1 MYETRKACTHNIL
14 YKLDS
19 YISINIYIY
28 TRSTQL
34 VFTGFLNHQQ
44 YYQQLLMI
52 RLFKSY
58 QLGWPKLLAAWRS
71 DVFLMAISTVRAL
84 WLWTKRVWLRC
95 LPQESSKSLLFCVGA
110 CFILRIFL
118 HIHRVIGF
126 WYAVLPLAF
135 VWLCFLSTTSV
146 GQIPSTNAFA
156 GNLDSLWNF
165 NWLSKD
171 YITQIYKL
179 SSLCNCPNLQ
189 QKHLHQRWS
198 TSFIKN
204 SHQKRPF
211 LALMRS
217 LIGHNLCCL
226 SGRCP
231 EGVGKRTSNCK
242 YQRFNLNT
250 LLLMEEILHQ
260 LIGSLSH
267 YLHGFIHP
275 RWLAGFL
282 PSTVWF

>member
-1 MYETRKACTHNIL
+1 MFTSGIIEKSTILCGGMFHPPDLFTHSQGHWVL
-14 YKLDS
+14 VC
-19 YISINIYIY
+19 SI
-28 TRSTQL
+28 T
-34 VFTGFLNHQQ
+34 F
-44 YYQQLLMI
+44 
-52 RLFKSY
+52 
-58 QLGWPKLLAAWRS
+58 
-71 DVFLMAISTVRAL
+71 
-84 WLWTKRVWLRC
+84 
-95 LPQESSKSLLFCVGA
+95 
-110 CFILRIFL
+110 
-118 HIHRVIGF
+118 
-126 WYAVLPLAF
+126 
-135 VWLCFLSTTSV
+135 
-146 GQIPSTNAFA
+146 
-156 GNLDSLWNF
+156 
-165 NWLSKD
+165 
-171 YITQIYKL
+171 
-179 SSLCNCPNLQ
+179 SLCLILFFCRLQ
-189 QKHLHQRWS
+189 VLDKFLQPTLSRATSIPCETSTDYPKTNHLHFATVQIFNKS
-198 TSFIKN
+198 TFIKDDQRH
-204 SHQKRPF
+204 SSRIPTKKDPF

>member
-1 MYETRKACTHNIL
+1 MIFTW
-14 YKLDS
+14 
-19 YISINIYIY
+19 
-28 TRSTQL
+28 STQL

-44 YYQQLLMI
+44 HYQQLLMI
-52 RLFKSY
+52 RFFKSY

-71 DVFLMAISTVRAL
+71 DVFLTAISTVRAL

-95 LPQESSKSLLFCVGA
+95 LPQESSKSLLFCVGG
-110 CFILRIFL
+110 CFIMFHPPDLFTHSQGHWVLVCSITFSLCLILFFVDYKCWTNSFNQRFRGQPRFPMKLQLIIQRLHNTNIQIIFTL
-118 HIHRVIGF
+118 
-126 WYAVLPLAF
+126 
-135 VWLCFLSTTSV
+135 
-146 GQIPSTNAFA
+146 Q
-156 GNLDSLWNF
+156 
-165 NWLSKD
+165 LSK
-171 YITQIYKL
+171 
-179 SSLCNCPNLQ
+179 SSTKAP
-189 QKHLHQRWS
+189 WS
-198 TSFIKN
+198 KMIN
-204 SHQKRPF
+204 VIHRPF

-231 EGVGKRTSNCK
+231 EGESEHQIASTRGSTWIHYCWWFRNPA
-242 YQRFNLNT
+242 N
-250 LLLMEEILHQ
+250 Q